1 MNIGIVTFH
10 SSCNYGAALQ
20 AYALSSVLR
29 SMGHST
35 QFIDYLGCPQS
46 SPSYRMWGMHPSDV
60 MQWYKFRDFKSFI
73 RTYCSKTEAAYSSFE
88 EIRRNPPEFDAYIC
102 GSDQI
107 WNPVLLRGGKLDPV
121 FFLDFVPDG
130 AKRISYAASF
140 GGDSLDQQF
149 HGELK
154 DFLSRFT
161 SLSVRESPAA
171 AFVRDIAGVECATV
185 LDPVFLPE
193 DYSEIMPKSTRAKGS
208 ILCYLL
214 QRSPEVFEAVSQFEE
229 ATRKPLLNI
238 YGSSKFWT
246 SPGKSV
252 RPSPGEWVGLFRDA
266 DTVLT
271 NSFHGVAFSIIMQR
285 KFVVLPLAGHL
296 GKRSGRIAEI
306 LQAVGLEERQSPS
319 FSVKDL
325 ITIMK
330 QPINWKNVTERLEQH
345 RKLSMDFLCDSI
357 GHD

>member
-20 AYALSSVLR
+20 AYALSSALR

-35 QFIDYLGCPQS
+35 SFIDYLGCPQS
-46 SPSYRMWGMHPSDV
+46 KPSYRMRGMHPSDI
-60 MQWYKFRDFKSFI
+60 MQWYKFRDFKRFI
-73 RTYCSKTEAAYSSFE
+73 RTYCSKTEVAYSSLE
-88 EIRRNPPEFDAYIC
+88 EIRSNPPEFDAYIC

-107 WNPVLLRGGKLDPV
+107 WNPALLRDGKLDPV

-140 GGDSLDQQF
+140 GGDSLDQRF

-154 DFLSRFT
+154 DFLSKFT

-193 DYSEIMPKSTRAKGS
+193 DYSEIMPKLTKAKGS

-214 QRSPEVFEAVSQFEE
+214 QRSPEVFEAVSQFQV
-229 ATRKPLLNI
+229 ASRKPLLNI

-266 DTVLT
+266 DTVIT

-285 KFVVLPLAGHL
+285 EFVVLPLVGYL
-296 GKRSGRIAEI
+296 GKRSGRITEI
-306 LQAVGLEERQSPS
+306 LRAVGLEDRQSPS
-319 FSVKDL
+319 FAVEDL
-325 ITIMK
+325 LATVK
-330 QPINWKNVTERLEQH
+330 QPISWKNVKERLAPH
-345 RKLSMDFLCDSI
+345 RKLSLDFLRASI
-357 GHD
+357 ERD